1 MKAASR
7 NQYGGPEVITIKEI
21 DRPVSKANEVLIRV
35 HATTVNRTDCG
46 ILWGKPFIIR
56 FFAGLPK
63 PRHLIPG
70 TDFAGEVVEV
80 GKDVKGFKPGDR
92 VWGFDDTGVQSQA
105 EYMTFPEDKGIATIP
120 KSISYQEAA
129 ASGEGAHYAF
139 NFINKVKMAKGDKV
153 LVNGATG
160 AIGSAA
166 VQMLKFYGA
175 KVTATTSTAAR
186 DIVKSLGPDKV
197 IDWQQEDFTRDKEKY
212 DYVFDAVGKSTFGK
226 CKPLLR
232 PGGIYLSSE
241 LGPGGQN
248 PLLALITPLSN
259 GKKVKFPLPVD
270 CRRSVLFIRQLL
282 EEGKFKPIIEKSYQL
297 DQIGEA
303 YDYVRS
309 GRKTGNVVLQI
320 AW

>member
-1 MKAASR
+1 MKAATR
-7 NQYGGPEVITIKEI
+7 TQYGGPEVITIQEI
-21 DRPVSKANEVLIRV
+21 DKPVPKDNEVLIRV

-56 FFAGLPK
+56 FFTGLPK
-63 PRHLIPG
+63 PKHLIPG

-80 GKDVKGFKPGDR
+80 GKDVKDFKPGDR
-92 VWGFDDTGVQSQA
+92 VWGFDDTGTQSQA
-105 EYMTFPEDKGIATIP
+105 EYMTFPENKGIATIP
-120 KSISYQEAA
+120 ESISCEEAA

-139 NFINKVKMAKGDKV
+139 NFINKVKMAKGHKV

-175 KVTATTSTAAR
+175 EVTATTTTAAR
-186 DIVKSLGPDKV
+186 DIVKSLGPDKI
-197 IDWQQEDFTRDKEKY
+197 IDWQQEDFTKDREKY

-226 CKPLLR
+226 CKPLLK

-270 CRRSVLFIRQLL
+270 CRRSVLFIRQLM
-282 EEGKFKPIIEKSYQL
+282 EEGMFKPVIEKSYPI

-303 YDYVRS
+303 YSYVRS
-309 GRKTGNVVLQI
+309 GKKTGNVVLQI
-320 AW
+320 TG